1 MTHEATSYACSCR
14 KKIEFRR
21 LQSSSKLL
29 NNILERK
36 FLYKS
41 ILLEGKS
48 LTCVMCAEMR
58 LNDDARFI

>member
-41 ILLEGKS
+41 ILLEGKQEFD
-48 LTCVMCAEMR
+48 LCNVCR
-58 LNDDARFI
+58 DAIKR